1 MIPRVRP
8 SVPATAAIL
17 YVLLTVAVLA
27 GWLRAVDRAGADAFR
42 AFGAAHPAL
51 IDTVTILT
59 DAAETIPFLV
69 AGLTLG
75 AILRVRRK
83 HAAGHL
89 VWSVTAL
96 IPILWSL
103 FHLLLPHARPPD
115 GFVQVASYGFP
126 SGHTA
131 NAAAA
136 ALVAIL
142 LLAPPGFSPAALPGA
157 LPGVSPGVSPFLSG
171 GSSVSPGHRPS
182 VTGHHAHRSRRA
194 VVWTLAIA
202 FALVIGLTRVVLLA
216 HYPSQVLGG
225 FLLAAA
231 VVPALANLVAR
242 LHARAARRAAA
253 VG

>member
-27 GWLRAVDRAGADAFR
+27 GWLGAVDRAGADAFR
-42 AFGAAHPAL
+42 AFGAIHPAL
-51 IDTVTILT
+51 IDTVKILT
-59 DAAETIPFLV
+59 DAAETITFLV

-75 AILRVRRK
+75 AVLRVRRK

-89 VWSVTAL
+89 VLAVTAL

-142 LLAPPGFSPAALPGA
+142 LLAPPGASPI
-157 LPGVSPGVSPFLSG
+157 
-171 GSSVSPGHRPS
+171 SPGHLPS
-182 VTGHHAHRSRRA
+182 VTGRRAYRSRRA

-231 VVPALANLVAR
+231 VVPALANLVAS
-242 LHARAARRAAA
+242 LHARAARRAAT